1 MEGKMAVDKGIA
13 KELSQL
19 SKMWK
24 TAQPVAAG
32 YQTIPDG
39 EYSAKITEMSVQKSK
54 NGRLQVVTTFE
65 VVDGEH
71 EGSSIKRFDGLDN
84 ERSIGYF
91 KGMAEIIG
99 LDLPND
105 ITLLPEVLKTFVD
118 ECGDFFE
125 ITVKTKNEYQNVYV
139 NGVSDA
145 VSEEGSEEVEGDEE
159 EVEEEEIEDDEE
171 EVEEEEETPKKKSY
185 KR

>member
-1 MEGKMAVDKGIA
+1 MAVDKGIA

-19 SKMWK
+19 SKTWK
-24 TAQPVAAG
+24 NTQPIAGG

-39 EYSAKITEMSVQKSK
+39 DYTVKITEMGVQKSK

-65 VVDGEH
+65 VADGEH
-71 EGSSIKRFDGLDN
+71 EGSTIKRFDGLTD

-91 KGMAEIIG
+91 KGMAEVIG

-105 ITLLPEVLKTFVD
+105 ITLLPEVLETFVN

-145 VSEEGSEEVEGDEE
+145 VSEKDEEEVEDEEVEDE
-159 EVEEEEIEDDEE
+159 EVEEEE
-171 EVEEEEETPKKKSY
+171 EEEEETPKKKSY

>member
-1 MEGKMAVDKGIA
+1 MAVDKGIA

-19 SKMWK
+19 TKLWK
-24 TAQPVAAG
+24 NTQPVAVG

-39 EYSAKITEMSVQKSK
+39 DYTAKITEMSVQKSK

-65 VVDGEH
+65 VTDGEH
-71 EGSSIKRFDGLDN
+71 EGSTVKRFDGLTD
-84 ERSIGYF
+84 ERSVGYF
-91 KGMAEIIG
+91 KGMAEVIG

-105 ITLLPEVLKTFVD
+105 ISLLPEVLETFVK

-145 VSEEGSEEVEGDEE
+145 VSEDEE
-159 EVEEEEIEDDEE
+159 EVEESEDEEVEDEEVEE
-171 EVEEEEETPKKKSY
+171 EVEEEEEEEQTPKKKSY